1 LTRNA
6 LARIVCHVMPLTDA
20 QIKQLRKTKAA
31 GNRVNRA
38 MELAEVTKVKV
49 AEATGLRY
57 TYVTDVSYNRYQTVT
72 VENAHKFAN
81 FFGCAIE
88 DLFPEREAVAS

>member
-1 LTRNA
+1 VRP
-6 LARIVCHVMPLTDA
+6 RIVFTVMALTEA
-20 QIKQLRKTKAA
+20 QLIQLRKAKTA

-38 MELAEVTKVKV
+38 IELAGVTKVHV
-49 AEATGLRY
+49 AKATELPY
-57 TYVTDVSYNRYQTVT
+57 SYVTDVAGNRWQTVT

>member
-1 LTRNA
+1 
-6 LARIVCHVMPLTDA
+6 MPLTEA
-20 QIKQLRKTKAA
+20 QLIQLRKARTS

-38 MELAEVTKVKV
+38 IELLDVTKVTV
-49 AEATGLRY
+49 SAETGLSY
-57 TYVTDVSYNRYQTVT
+57 SYVTDVAGNRFQTVT